1 MITALA
7 WAMVVFGVVFVGLG
21 LVERGLHRWRHNPDT
36 SYRWGVWLFSILAA
50 IYTFITAL
58 GR

>member
-1 MITALA
+1 MKPFLSAVI
-7 WAMVVFGVVFVGLG
+7 VFGVSFAVLN
-21 LVERGLHRWRHNPDT
+21 LIEIKLHKLTKNKDK
-36 SYRWGVWLFSILAA
+36 SYRWGVWTFSILLA